1 MEAVREGVETKA
13 ASPAESGEAA
23 SPKAATILKRRDP
36 ASRRE
41 RVRAPLLFAASIAL
55 AVLGWSLLSL
65 ANPELVPSI
74 RQTFDRGVQLAQS
87 GALAEDIIA
96 SVWRVLLGSVI
107 GSAAGIAVGFLI
119 GWYRLIHGL
128 MDPWIQFLRMIPP
141 LGLLPVVV
149 VYLGIGESAKVSV
162 IAFSVFLVV
171 VIAVVEGVRSASPV
185 LVKAARAMG
194 ATDRQLFQTVIL
206 QGSIP
211 YLLVGLRLGLASG
224 WTTVVAAEL
233 IAASAGLG
241 YLVQISG
248 TEFDL
253 AAAYVSLLFI
263 GMIGLAMD
271 LGLRAV
277 ERRITPWQER
287 VRQ

>member
-287 VRQ
+287 VRR

>member
-1 MEAVREGVETKA
+1 MEAVREGVETKT

-23 SPKAATILKRRDP
+23 SPKAATILKRRDA

-87 GALAEDIIA
+87 GALADDIIA

-271 LGLRAV
+271 LGLRAI

-287 VRQ
+287 VR

>member
-1 MEAVREGVETKA
+1 MGIMRQAFETKA
-13 ASPAESGEAA
+13 ASPAELGEAA
-23 SPKAATILKRRDP
+23 GPKTATILKNRD
-36 ASRRE
+36 ATNRRE
-41 RVRAPLLFAASIAL
+41 RVHAPLLFAASIAL
-55 AVLGWSLLSL
+55 AVLGWSLLSF
-65 ANPELVPSI
+65 ANPQLVPSI
-74 RQTFDRGVQLAQS
+74 GQTFNRGVQLAQS
-87 GALAEDIIA
+87 GALAEDIGA
-96 SVWRVLLGSVI
+96 SVWRVLLGFVI
-107 GSAAGIAVGFLI
+107 GSIAGIAVGYLI
-119 GWYRLIHGL
+119 GWYRFIHGL
-128 MDPWIQFLRMIPP
+128 VDPWIQFLRMIPP

-171 VIAVVEGVRSASPV
+171 IIAAVEGVRSASPV

-206 QGSIP
+206 QGSVP

-271 LGLRAV
+271 FALRAI

-287 VRQ
+287 VRR